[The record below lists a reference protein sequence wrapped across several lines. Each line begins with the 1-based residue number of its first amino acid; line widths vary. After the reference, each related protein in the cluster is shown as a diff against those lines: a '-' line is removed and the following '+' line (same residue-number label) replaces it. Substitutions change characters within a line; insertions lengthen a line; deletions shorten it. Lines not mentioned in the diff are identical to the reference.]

1 MVLASDCVP
10 VRRRVAVFHLTQ
22 TGQQDCR
29 KADWFSEHSLEAL
42 SEQSAIYFPVHI
54 CVEIVLT
61 AMACLSFRTNFGNS
75 NRGTRL
81 ASLLGDLVH
90 TQ

>member
-1 MVLASDCVP
+1 
-10 VRRRVAVFHLTQ
+10 
-22 TGQQDCR
+22 
-29 KADWFSEHSLEAL
+29 
-42 SEQSAIYFPVHI
+42 
-54 CVEIVLT
+54 VEIVLT